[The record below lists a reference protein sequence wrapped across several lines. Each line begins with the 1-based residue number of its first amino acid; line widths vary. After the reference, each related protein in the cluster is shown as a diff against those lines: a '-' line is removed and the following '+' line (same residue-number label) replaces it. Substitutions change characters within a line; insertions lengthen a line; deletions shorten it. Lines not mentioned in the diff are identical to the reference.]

1 MKKQTRPS
9 SAPTPVRFSPAQI
22 QLIEETA
29 DVTGMSRQDV
39 IRLSVSAGI
48 KILRRLGH
56 DGMAELIADQH
67 STISPNPRPRNIST
81 LPIVQQ
87 SQVQAQPK
95 ACKSLSNAEAYAEHV
110 QKGGDRREIKPVTLG
125 KRSN

>member
-1 MKKQTRPS
+1 MATKKQTRPS

-67 STISPNPRPRNIST
+67 STISPNPTPRNITPKSEGK
-81 LPIVQQ
+81 
-87 SQVQAQPK
+87 QPHPR
-95 ACKSLSNAEAYAEHV
+95 AFISLSNADDVTEFI
-110 QKGGDRREIKPVTLG
+110 QKRMGTREIKPAP
-125 KRSN
+125 RR